1 MKLPYNVTDDPW
13 LVAHNFLEKN
23 DLSPMFLDQV
33 ANFIIENTK
42 GQTLGPAPAS
52 VADPF
57 TGNRITYK
65 YLVWCIFTYTD
76 LVRLKVKTEVCL
88 YCIPSVFSGAGRYIP
103 GSGEGSQGFGVDP
116 FTGKLFFLIALVIF

>member
-13 LVAHNFLEKN
+13 LVAHNFLQKN

-52 VADPF
+52 ATDPF
-57 TGNRITYK
+57 TGNRITSE
-65 YLVWCIFTYTD
+65 YLVWYTFTYAH
-76 LVRLKVKTEVCL
+76 LVQLKVKTDVRF
-88 YCIPSVFSGAGRYIP
+88 IPPLFSGAGRYIP
-103 GSGEGSQGFGVDP
+103 GSGGGNEGFGADP
-116 FTGKLFFLIALVIF
+116 FTGKPF